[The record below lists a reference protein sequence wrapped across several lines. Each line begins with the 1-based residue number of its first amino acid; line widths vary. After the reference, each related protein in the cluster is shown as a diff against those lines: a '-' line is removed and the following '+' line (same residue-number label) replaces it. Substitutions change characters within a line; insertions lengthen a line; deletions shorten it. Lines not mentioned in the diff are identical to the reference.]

1 MQQETLRAEKRDGS
15 GSRPARRM
23 RRDGRVPGIVYG
35 SGLETVSIS
44 VDRRDLDSTLHTEAG
59 LNALINVIV
68 DDKDEVLAVAR
79 EIQRDPVRGE
89 ITHLDLIMVKLDTE
103 IEAEVHIEYVGT
115 PVGVREE
122 DGFIEAIE
130 TTVMLTALPTAIP
143 SGIEVDISGL
153 AIGHTLKVADL
164 PAMEGVTYVTD
175 EDRPLVTVL
184 LPTVE
189 EEPVVELLEGEEIE
203 YDEEGE
209 PIVREPVEGEEGEA
223 VEGEGPGEDSG
234 EESRSGR

>member
-35 SGLETVSIS
+35 SGLETMSIS

-143 SGIEVDISGL
+143 SAIEVDISGL

>member
-35 SGLETVSIS
+35 SGLETMSIS